1 MNLQQ
6 QREEA
11 RRRRLINRSV
21 VQHRQRYFDEVRR
34 GIVVQ
39 AATPGRELTGPLA
52 ISPQFIAG
60 PALPDNPAVTRFLKA
75 GIVATMLGL
84 VVQFRSPLL
93 DAVLSAIPGVAG

>member
-34 GIVVQ
+34 GVVAQ
-39 AATPGRELTGPLA
+39 GMPMGRVMPGPLA
-52 ISPQFIAG
+52 SVPQPVSGPMVIDSPAITAM
-60 PALPDNPAVTRFLKA
+60 LKS
-75 GIVATMLGL
+75 GIVVVMLGL
-84 VVQFRSPLL
+84 VAQFHAPLL
-93 DAVLSAIPGVAG
+93 NAALSMLPGVTG